1 MRSLDQDTIEAVM
14 NGLRSGPLD
23 SFPTGSY
30 DIDDGAGTVFRS
42 ADLRGDRNAK
52 FSMSRSRFDPDQ
64 DVSTTTMTV
73 IE

>member
-1 MRSLDQDTIEAVM
+1 MRSLDQDIIEAVM

-30 DIDDGAGTVFRS
+30 NIDDGAGTVFRT
-42 ADLRGDRNAK
+42 ADLCGDSDSR
-52 FSMSRSRFDPDQ
+52 FSMSRSGFDPDR
-64 DVSTTTMTV
+64 DVSTTTTTV

>member
-1 MRSLDQDTIEAVM
+1 M

-30 DIDDGAGTVFRS
+30 NIDDGAGTVFRT